1 MKSRYIAS
9 TTESEKLARKVAQEE
24 IDKCYD
30 KWAQQCCYHALAVA
44 FAVLHRD
51 FGFGAER
58 LKKLK
63 RGIESE
69 LAIME
74 HGFLGKQYSESDI
87 REWLLSIGIDL
98 ERGENEQLS
107 CGNDSEKGECH
118 EC

>member
-30 KWAQQCCYHALAVA
+30 KWAQECAYHGLAVC

-58 LKKLK
+58 LQKLR
-63 RGIESE
+63 RGIQSE
-69 LAIME
+69 LDLME
-74 HGFLGKQYSESDI
+74 HGVLGKTYAESDI
-87 REWLLSIGIDL
+87 RKWLQSIGIEF
-98 ERGENEQLS
+98 ER
-107 CGNDSEKGECH
+107 
-118 EC
+118 